1 MTSVTGHLRAFATQL
16 RDEGRLSNEDLL
28 NLLLLANQIDEAHR
42 TRMDQAKRD
51 MRRAACRYM
60 ASVVED
66 YKHGRK
72 RVRKERV
79 R

>member
-1 MTSVTGHLRAFATQL
+1 MASVTGRLRAFATQL
-16 RDEGRLSNEDLL
+16 RDEGRLSNTDLL
-28 NLLLLANQIDEAHR
+28 NFLLLANQIDEAHR
-42 TRMDQAKRD
+42 MRMDQAKRD

>member
-1 MTSVTGHLRAFATQL
+1 MASVTGRLRAFATQL

-28 NLLLLANQIDEAHR
+28 SLLLYANEVDEEHA

>member
-1 MTSVTGHLRAFATQL
+1 MASVTERLRTFATQL
-16 RDEGRLSNEDLL
+16 RDEGKLSNADLL
-28 NLLLLANQIDEAHR
+28 NFLLLANQIDNEHA